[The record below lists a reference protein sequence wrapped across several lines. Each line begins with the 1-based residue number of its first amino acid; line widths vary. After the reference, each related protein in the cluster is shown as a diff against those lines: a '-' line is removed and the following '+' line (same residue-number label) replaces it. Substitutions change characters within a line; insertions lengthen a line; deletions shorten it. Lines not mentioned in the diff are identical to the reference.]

1 MVVDPGLM
9 VGAFLALLVFIVVA
23 LHHELEFSVI
33 VSGLLGVSV
42 VSVGLL
48 VAVVVQ
54 VVVGLTALHTLMV
67 LGGMLLAVTATYE
80 LVS

>member
-1 MVVDPGLM
+1 MVEPGLM

-23 LHHELEFSVI
+23 LHHELEFSVVI
-33 VSGLLGVSV
+33 SGLLGVSV

-54 VVVGLTALHTLMV
+54 VFVGLTALHTIMV
-67 LGGMLLAVTATYE
+67 LGGLLFAVTVTYE

>member
-1 MVVDPGLM
+1 MVRPGLM

-23 LHHELEFSVI
+23 LHHELEFSVV
-33 VSGLLGVSV
+33 VSGLLGVSI

-54 VVVGLTALHTLMV
+54 VGLGLSALYTIMV
-67 LGGMLLAVTATYE
+67 LGLLLLAVTVTYE